1 MTKILIICTIALNIL
16 MIVNL
21 VYLIKKKKPIK
32 TIIKG
37 LLVVTAILD
46 LFVGI
51 SLYYITKSNA
61 ITEDNISNQLEAL
74 LGTEFSEGDFSNIFS
89 GTESPDLEEGIYIKY
104 NISENTYSVKNDTLY
119 VVSGDK
125 VLITSSKDMIQ
136 YFEDNQGE
144 TIIIHCFASGST
156 IDDKQEMIITAYEEI
171 NDEE

>member
-1 MTKILIICTIALNIL
+1 MTKILIMCTIALNIL

-21 VYLIKKKKPIK
+21 VYLIRKKKPIRA
-32 TIIKG
+32 IIKS
-37 LLVVTAILD
+37 LLVVTAVLD

-51 SLYYITKSNA
+51 SLYYITKSNT
-61 ITEDNISNQLEAL
+61 ITEDNISSQLEAL
-74 LGTEFSEGDFSNIFS
+74 LGTEFSEGDFSDISS
-89 GTESPDLEEGIYIKY
+89 GTESPDLEEGLYIKY

-125 VLITSSKDMIQ
+125 VLITSSKNMIQ